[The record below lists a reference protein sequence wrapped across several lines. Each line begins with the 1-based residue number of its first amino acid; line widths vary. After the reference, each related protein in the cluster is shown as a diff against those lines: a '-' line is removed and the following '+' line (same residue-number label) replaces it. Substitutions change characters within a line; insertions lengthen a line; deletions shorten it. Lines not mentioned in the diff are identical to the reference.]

1 MQTLPGMGRRTP
13 WYAGPPPSSKPSH
26 HRQKRRWERWLE
38 PGSLVSLAV
47 VAGSTAFVIAQLHP
61 SLIFGPN
68 MDVGGDTAAHVV
80 AVYYFIHHVLNHG
93 RLSGWDPQW
102 FGGFP
107 LYVFYFPLPAA
118 LVGAFTLVTSYAA
131 AFKIVTVLGTVFLPV
146 AAYAFGRL
154 AGFSRPVPALMSAA
168 MIPFLFLYAPS
179 YPHSSVYYSW
189 NIDGG
194 TLASTLAGEFSFS
207 LSLLFAVLFLGVF
220 IYAQRVG
227 RLRWLAAL
235 LFAATLLSHIVPG
248 LFAAGAAVAFTLA
261 RAGRRTFR
269 DLILIGI
276 VGALV
281 AAFWLVPFARDLH
294 YSSSMNYNRVG
305 DVYGQLFPQNAE
317 QLMQWAA
324 AAGFLIAI
332 WRRNRT
338 AIVIGVLAGATV
350 AAFCWLPAG
359 LVYNG
364 RWLPFWYLTTALLAA
379 YAIGELGRFA
389 FAGLGVEP
397 INEVFTGLVGAAVP
411 IALVAA
417 WLGVL
422 PFGNFSGNRNPVDG
436 WATWNYSGYQGKPGW
451 PEFARVVAMLKR
463 AAAVHGCGN
472 LNYEYSP
479 NTESSFGSTLV
490 PMSFPLWT
498 NGCIGSAEGLYYES
512 STSNHFHFLDQ
523 SELSLEASNP
533 VVGLPYRS
541 LNVADGIHH
550 LQLTGVK
557 YFLANSP
564 TVERAASSDPALV
577 EVASTPE
584 SPAVVDGNGSSAANS
599 PAHPL
604 WILYLVRHSS
614 LVVPLQYEPVVET
627 GLTPRQW
634 QWTTAIAWYQFPQY
648 WPVEIVSGGPSAW
661 VHAAR
666 GTLVL
671 PSGSHPIQPTSVSRI
686 KYSDSHLSFDA
697 TRLGEPVLVKVP
709 YFPNWT
715 AKGARGPYEATPNL
729 MVVVPT
735 THHVV
740 LQYESKT
747 TNWVGDIGSVV
758 GLLGVLALVRSSPPR
773 PSSTPR
779 SPINNEPE
787 PTPSVDSN
795 GDGAEETR
803 GEDSEDHD
811 PWRWLYG

>member
-13 WYAGPPPSSKPSH
+13 WYAGPPPRPEHSARRHKP
-26 HRQKRRWERWLE
+26 RRDGLLD

-47 VAGSTAFVIAQLHP
+47 VAGSSAFVIAQVHP

-80 AVYYFIHHVLNHG
+80 AVYYFIHHILNHG

-118 LVGAFTLVTSYAA
+118 LVGAISLVTSYAV
-131 AFKIVTVLGTVFLPV
+131 AFKVVTVLGTVFLPL
-146 AAYAFGRL
+146 AGYAFGRL

-179 YPHSSVYYSW
+179 YPHSSIYYSW

-207 LSLLFAVLFLGVF
+207 IALLFAVLFLGVF
-220 IYAQRVG
+220 VYAQRTG
-227 RLRWLAAL
+227 RLRWLAAI
-235 LFAATLLSHIVPG
+235 LFAATLLSHVVPG
-248 LFAAGAAVAFTLA
+248 LFAAGAALAFTLA
-261 RAGRRTFR
+261 RPGKRTVR
-269 DLILIGI
+269 DLLLIGI

-281 AAFWLVPFARDLH
+281 AAFWLIPFASDLH

-317 QLMQWAA
+317 QVVQWTA
-324 AAGFLIAI
+324 AAGFLIAL

-338 AIVIGVLAGATV
+338 AMVLGVLAGATV

-379 YAIGELGRFA
+379 YAVGELGRLVFA
-389 FAGLGVEP
+389 WFRVEW

-411 IALVAA
+411 IVLVAA

-422 PFGNFSGNRNPVDG
+422 PFGNFGGNRNPVGG
-436 WATWNYSGYQGKPGW
+436 WAVWNYSGYQAKPGW
-451 PEFARVVAMLKR
+451 PEFSRVVAMLKR
-463 AAAVHGCGN
+463 AAAAHGCGN
-472 LNYEYSP
+472 LDYEYSP

-498 NGCIGSAEGLYYES
+498 NGCIDSAEGVYYES

-533 VVGLPYRS
+533 VVGLPYR
-541 LNVADGIHH
+541 NVDVADGIRH

-564 TVERAASSDPALV
+564 TIEAAASNDRELV
-577 EVASTPE
+577 EIALTAE
-584 SPAVVDGNGSSAANS
+584 SPAVVDGNGSSSATS
-599 PAHPL
+599 SSRPR
-604 WILYLVRHSS
+604 WILYLIRHSA
-614 LVVPLQYEPVVET
+614 LVVPLHYEPVVEA
-627 GLTPRQW
+627 LTPRQW
-634 QWTTAIAWYQFPQY
+634 QWTTAITWYQFPQY
-648 WPVEIVSGGPSAW
+648 WPVEIVSAGPSTW
-661 VHAAR
+661 LRAAP
-666 GTLVL
+666 GSLVL
-671 PSGSHPIQPTSVSRI
+671 PAGSRPTRPTSVSHI
-686 KYSDSHLSFDA
+686 HYSDSRVSFDV
-697 TRLGEPVLVKVP
+697 TQTGEPVLVKVP

-715 AKGARGPYEATPNL
+715 AHGASGPYRATPNL

-735 THHVV
+735 SHHVV
-740 LQYESKT
+740 LQYSST
-747 TNWVGDIGSVV
+747 RINWIGDIGSGV
-758 GLLGVLALVRSSPPR
+758 GLIGVLGLVRAGSRPTPAPR
-773 PSSTPR
+773 PPAES
-779 SPINNEPE
+779 EPE
-787 PTPSVDSN
+787 PPPVDPN
-795 GDGAEETR
+795 GDGPRATR
-803 GEDSEDHD
+803 QEDTEDD
-811 PWRWLYG
+811 DAWRWLFG